1 MQTDQPM
8 IASIIKQIAA
18 LQLQYSS
25 ENTPA
30 MAARGLLIRR
40 DLPRALG
47 AYSSAFAER
56 LGPHGDHMKIEGS
69 DGIGRKTQAPWVRI
83 FSGELSPSA
92 TSGFYMVIHFAV
104 NGELCFVTVGCG
116 ATRWDNEKGDLVKSS
131 DRDLKA
137 KVDWAVGVLDK
148 QGLDHST
155 FADTI
160 AIGSEHSLP
169 QSFEKATA
177 LCRTLPVA
185 GITDEA
191 VVAAVSE
198 ALSFL
203 SVIYD
208 HYGKLGDLTPAE
220 IATIEI
226 EAIANPQR
234 KNANSRQGFG
244 LTGAERKAVEQ
255 RAMEVTHEYLTIS
268 GYKVKDVSATCSYDY
283 HVSKGVEEIKVEV
296 KGTTS
301 ELADAVLLTAKEVA
315 LHSSAMETTALAIVS
330 GIAFKQRGPQAEC
343 TGGTLE
349 FIYPWDIS
357 KWDVIPTAFI
367 VRRP

>member
-1 MQTDQPM
+1 MQADEPM
-8 IASIIKQIAA
+8 IASVIRQIAT
-18 LQLQYSS
+18 LQPQYSS

-30 MAARGLLIRR
+30 MAARGLLIRH

-47 AYSSAFAER
+47 AHASVFAER
-56 LGPHGDHMKIEGS
+56 LGPHSAHMKIEGS

-83 FSGELSPSA
+83 FSDELSPSA
-92 TSGFYMVIHFAV
+92 TTGFYMVIHFAV
-104 NGELCFVTVGCG
+104 NGDLCFVTVGCG

-137 KVDWAVGVLDK
+137 KVDWAVGVLNRL
-148 QGLDHST
+148 GLDHST

-177 LCRTLPVA
+177 LCRTLPVS

-191 VVAAVSE
+191 VVSAVSE

-203 SVIYD
+203 SAIYD
-208 HYGKLGDLTPAE
+208 HYGQLSDLTPSE
-220 IATIEI
+220 IATIDV
-226 EAIANPQR
+226 EAIANPR
-234 KNANSRQGFG
+234 RRNATSRQGFG

-255 RAMEVTHEYLTIS
+255 RAMEVTHEYLKTN
-268 GYKVKDVSATCSYDY
+268 GYQVKDVSATRSYDY
-283 HVSKGVEEIKVEV
+283 LISRGTEEIKVEV

-301 ELADAVLLTAKEVA
+301 ESTDAVLLTANEVA
-315 LHSSAMETTALAIVS
+315 LHSSDVDTTALAIVS
-330 GIAFKQRGPQAEC
+330 GIVFVQRGPQAMC
-343 TGGTLE
+343 IGGTLE
-349 FIYPWDIS
+349 FICPWDIS
-357 KWDVIPTAFI
+357 QWEIIPTAYI